1 MGRFGVVLAVAAAGL
16 LTLAA
21 CTAPSR
27 TPGVPGTSPGVPGTV
42 EAAFPA
48 AGLSFRHPRQW
59 RSYRYQETSSFTD
72 LIAFLSTD
80 TLHAPCTVTKN
91 ASVTT
96 ISCGPPLARLSPGGV
111 LITWMTEGMPGRT
124 LALLP
129 GMRTRIGGHRARAVS
144 GAAAGSCAKLGGA
157 WQEQVTVA
165 RDSGLPSTSLVAM
178 DACVAAPGVAQARQ
192 EITDMLATVRL
203 DA

>member
-1 MGRFGVVLAVAAAGL
+1 MLAVAVAGL
-16 LTLAA
+16 LAAAA
-21 CTAPSR
+21 CTAPSK
-27 TPGVPGTSPGVPGTV
+27 TPGTSPSVPGGSPRVPGTV
-42 EAAFPA
+42 VAAFPA

-72 LIAFLSTD
+72 LITFVSTD
-80 TLHAPCTVTKN
+80 TLHAPCTETRN
-91 ASVTT
+91 ASATT
-96 ISCGPPLARLSPGGV
+96 IVCGPPLARLSPGGV

-129 GMRTRIGGHRARAVS
+129 GMRTRIGGHQARAVS

-157 WQEQVTVA
+157 WQEQVTIA
-165 RDSGLPSTSLVAM
+165 RDSALPSTSLVAM
-178 DACVAAPGVAQARQ
+178 DACAAAPGVAQARQ

-203 DA
+203 DV

>member
-1 MGRFGVVLAVAAAGL
+1 MVLAVAAASL

-21 CTAPSR
+21 CTASSR
-27 TPGVPGTSPGVPGTV
+27 TPGTSPGVPGTSPGVPGTV
-42 EAAFPA
+42 AAAFPA

-72 LIAFLSTD
+72 LITFLSTD

-96 ISCGPPLARLSPGGV
+96 IFCGPPLSGLSPGGV

-129 GMRTRIGGHRARAVS
+129 GMWTRIGGHRARAVS
-144 GAAAGSCAKLGGA
+144 GAAAGRCAKLGGA
-157 WQEQVTVA
+157 WQEQVTIA
-165 RDSGLPSTSLVAM
+165 RDSRLPSTSLVSM
-178 DACVAAPGVAQARQ
+178 DACAAAPGVAQARQ